1 MSKQQIVYLNGKYLD
16 INEAKISV
24 LDRGFIFGDGI
35 YEVIPAYAGHLFRFE
50 EHIQRLFNSLKA
62 IRLDININFSQW
74 KKIIEQL
81 IQRNGAGDWSIY
93 LHITRGVAKRDHGFP
108 DNGTEPTIF
117 IMCNALYPQS
127 ELIREQGIQ
136 AITLLDNRWLNC
148 HIKAI
153 SLLPNILLRQ
163 QAMDA
168 GTQEAILIRDGFAT
182 EGAASNLFIVK
193 NNVLITP
200 EKSHHLLPGVT
211 RDLIVEL
218 AQQNQIIIEQR
229 PISELELNQADE
241 IWLTSSTKEIMA
253 VTHLN
258 DKTVANAQPGKLWRN
273 MMSLYQQYKEILRH
287 GPESSKE

>member
-1 MSKQQIVYLNGKYLD
+1 MSKQQTVYLNGEYLD

-24 LDRGFIFGDGI
+24 LDRGFIFGDGV
-35 YEVIPAYAGHLFRFE
+35 YEVIPAYAGNLFRFE

-62 IRLDININFSQW
+62 IRLTVNIDLQHW
-74 KKIIEQL
+74 KSIIEKL
-81 IQRNGAGDWSIY
+81 IQLNGSGDWSIY

-108 DNGTEPTIF
+108 DNDTEPTIF

-127 ELIREQGIQ
+127 EEIQNKGVKAVTLI
-136 AITLLDNRWLNC
+136 DNRWLNC

-168 GTQEAILIRDGFAT
+168 GTQEAILIRDGYAT

-218 AQQNQIIIEQR
+218 AQKNQILIEER
-229 PISELELNQADE
+229 AISEEELNQADE

-253 VTHLN
+253 VTNLN
-258 DKTVANAQPGKLWRN
+258 DKKVANGKSGEMWET
-273 MMSLYQQYKEILRH
+273 MMTLYQQYKNILRQ
-287 GPESSKE
+287 SSE